1 MASVWIC
8 GARSVARTLAAMATW
23 WQPGQL
29 LFVGFEGTTLPPDL
43 ARLLGQGRIGG
54 VILFA
59 RNIEGQAQ
67 VRELVR
73 SLHAAAPTDV
83 PLLVAIDQ
91 EGGRVQR
98 LRAPW
103 TEWPPMRGL
112 GQRDEPATTA
122 AVAAA
127 LARELSDL
135 GIGLDFAPVV
145 DVDTNPDNPVIGDRS
160 FGAEPGRV
168 ARHAVA
174 FIAAMQAAGV
184 AACAKHFP
192 GHGDTRSDS
201 HFELPRLP
209 HDLDRLRE
217 VELVPFAAA
226 IAAKVASIMSAHVLF
241 EALDRKRPATLSPP
255 VMELL
260 RGELGYDG
268 VVFSDDLEMR
278 AVADHFSPEQRVRMC
293 LEAGCDAPL
302 VCRQADLRDEALRV
316 LERLPD
322 AAVENAMRRVVAFK
336 QAYAPRHRDH
346 ALAPAKAAQV
356 ASLVTDLF
364 AAPEALRTPEPE
376 QVRPPYPEHQALA
389 EKIGQER

>member
-1 MASVWIC
+1 
-8 GARSVARTLAAMATW
+8 MATW

-29 LFVGFEGTTLPPDL
+29 LFVGFEGKTVPPDL

-59 RNIEGQAQ
+59 RNIEGPEQA
-67 VRELVR
+67 RGLVR
-73 SLHAAAPTDV
+73 ALHEAAPPDV

-98 LRAPW
+98 LKAPW
-103 TEWPPMRGL
+103 TLWPPMRAL
-112 GQRDEPATTA
+112 GRRDEPTTTA
-122 AVAAA
+122 AVAGA

-145 DVDTNPDNPVIGDRS
+145 DVDTNPANPVIGDRS
-160 FGAEPGRV
+160 FAAEPARV
-168 ARHAVA
+168 ARHATA
-174 FIAAMQAAGV
+174 FIEAMQAAGV

-226 IAAKVASIMSAHVLF
+226 ARAGVASIMSAHVLF

-255 VMELL
+255 VMQLL
-260 RGELGYDG
+260 RGELAYDG
-268 VVFSDDLEMR
+268 VVFSDDLEMK
-278 AVADHFSPEQRVRMC
+278 AVADHFTPEQRVRWS
-293 LEAGCDAPL
+293 LEAGLDALL
-302 VCRQADLRDEALRV
+302 VCSKADLRDESLRL
-316 LERLPD
+316 LEHLPD
-322 AAVENAMRRVVAFK
+322 ALVETALRRVVALK
-336 QAYAPRHRDH
+336 QEFAPRHRDRV
-346 ALAPAKAAQV
+346 LGPPKPKEAPGLV
-356 ASLVTDLF
+356 ADLF

-376 QVRPPYPEHQALA
+376 QVGPPYPEHEELA
-389 EKIGQER
+389 RRIRDER